1 MRDFIYEDGWGAFVV
16 LLFFHIPFLIFFCR
30 IVYKK
35 AFVNTGPSGTAPEK
49 YPKIEIMWISTV
61 AVLFILVNVLSV
73 VYMPP
78 VSTAALTKSGT
89 PFQEVD
95 ITAKSWYY
103 DMSSREVEVGVPV
116 NFSAK
121 SGDTV
126 HGFSVYHPDGRIVF
140 TMMLMPGMESPTTL
154 VHTFEEPG
162 EYKVRCLEYCG
173 IVHHAMQDLLVV
185 R

>member
-49 YPKIEIMWISTV
+49 YPKIEIMWISTA

-116 NFSAK
+116 KFSAK

-126 HGFSVYHPDGRIVF
+126 HGFSVYHPDGKIIL
-140 TMMLMPGMESPTTL
+140 TMMLINGMTSPTT
-154 VHTFEEPG
+154 
-162 EYKVRCLEYCG
+162 
-173 IVHHAMQDLLVV
+173 
-185 R
+185 